1 MKIAKRF
8 RWEAAHRLPW
18 HEGLCRNLHGHSYRL
33 TVELEGEPDA
43 RGMLL
48 DFKHL
53 KRALQPLVDAWDH
66 AILVAEDDDELIG
79 IARRTGWKHAALPF
93 DTTAENLAAH
103 VAAYLCTEAA
113 GMLAEHGVRRVR
125 VRLAE
130 TETCYA
136 EAERAV
142 PEGVHSARAAA
153 ENTVAPL

>member
-1 MKIAKRF
+1 
-8 RWEAAHRLPW
+8 
-18 HEGLCRNLHGHSYRL
+18 
-33 TVELEGEPDA
+33 
-43 RGMLL
+43 

-53 KRALQPLVDAWDH
+53 KRALQPLIDAWDH
-66 AILVAEDDDELIG
+66 AILVAEDDDELMG
-79 IARRTGWKHAALPF
+79 IARTTGWKHAALPF

-103 VAAYLCTEAA
+103 VAAYLCAEAA
-113 GMLAEHGVRRVR
+113 GLLAAHGVRRMR

-142 PEGVHSARAAA
+142 PEGARTARAAA